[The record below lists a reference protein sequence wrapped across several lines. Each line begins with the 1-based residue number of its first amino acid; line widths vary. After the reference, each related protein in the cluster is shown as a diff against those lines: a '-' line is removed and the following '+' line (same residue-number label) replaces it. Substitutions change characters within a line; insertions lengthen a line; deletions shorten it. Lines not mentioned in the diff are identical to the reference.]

1 MPDRKPSKGW
11 MLESLR
17 KLVTLAVMI
26 FSISPVI
33 LLALDSFKSYSE
45 IVSLPMT
52 ILPRSPTLNNFIEIE
67 KIVPLVR
74 MTANTFFVA
83 GSITL
88 STVLLG
94 TLAGYAFA
102 KLHFWGRE
110 KIFMLT
116 LSKLMI
122 PVIVLVIPWMF
133 MISRMG
139 LLDSLWAIVL
149 PNLSGAWTVFFMRQ
163 YISELPNELLDS
175 ARIDGAGELRIFFR
189 IVLPLIKPALAA
201 ATIVNFLSG
210 WNEFVWPLLA
220 LTSKSNFLLS
230 IGVSYVKYSGGQ
242 MTEGTVNYAMLAAF
256 SLFYSLPLLLAY
268 LVLARQFVESI
279 VFSGLKR

>member
-1 MPDRKPSKGW
+1 MSDLKPSKAW
-11 MLESLR
+11 MLDSLR

-26 FSISPVI
+26 FSISPVV

-52 ILPRSPTLNNFIEIE
+52 ILPRNPTLNNFIEIE
-67 KIVPLVR
+67 KIIPLVR

-102 KLHFWGRE
+102 KLHFRGRE

-163 YISELPNELLDS
+163 YISQLPNELLDS
-175 ARIDGAGELRIFFR
+175 ARIDGASELRIFYR

-242 MTEGTVNYAMLAAF
+242 MTEGTVNYGMLAAF

>member
-1 MPDRKPSKGW
+1 
-11 MLESLR
+11 
-17 KLVTLAVMI
+17 
-26 FSISPVI
+26 
-33 LLALDSFKSYSE
+33 
-45 IVSLPMT
+45 
-52 ILPRSPTLNNFIEIE
+52 
-67 KIVPLVR
+67 
-74 MTANTFFVA
+74 
-83 GSITL
+83 L

-102 KLHFWGRE
+102 KLHFRGRE

-163 YISELPNELLDS
+163 YISQLPNELLDS
-175 ARIDGAGELRIFFR
+175 ARIDGASELRIFYR

-242 MTEGTVNYAMLAAF
+242 MTEGTVNYGMLAAF

>member
-1 MPDRKPSKGW
+1 MSDLKPSKAW
-11 MLESLR
+11 MLDSLR

-26 FSISPVI
+26 FSISPVV

-52 ILPRSPTLNNFIEIE
+52 ILPRNPTLNNFIEIE
-67 KIVPLVR
+67 KIIPLVR

-163 YISELPNELLDS
+163 YISQLPNELLDS
-175 ARIDGAGELRIFFR
+175 ARIDGASELRIFYR

-242 MTEGTVNYAMLAAF
+242 MTEGTVNYGMLAAF